1 MAFDRDRQPPP
12 APKPYT
18 LVDFPAD
25 TRIERQMPIG
35 HDAFRENLL
44 SGWIELELEALTPVH
59 VATGL
64 LKLVEGKRTP
74 VVRELARV
82 NGTPVIPGSSLK
94 GCIRAIVEAISPSCV
109 RATRSR
115 DLPRD
120 LEACSNKE
128 RLCIACRI
136 FGAMDFQGLIRFSD
150 FRLVEGAVEIAEVPQ
165 LFQPRPRE
173 GLYFRGRFARGR
185 KFYMHGADQAQGDGP
200 IEVCRIGSR
209 FGGRLD
215 VTNLSAAQLGLV
227 LTGLGLNPQYA
238 FRPKLGGAKPACY
251 GSIQPRIRRVNIASP
266 QQDYLDWD
274 RPSDTAA
281 DPDRLIAAARALVLE
296 PQLAAVAETLRWPN
310 ERECPSGNY

>member
-1 MAFDRDRQPPP
+1 MAFDRDRQLPP

-18 LVDFPAD
+18 LIDFPSDA
-25 TRIERQMPIG
+25 RVERQMPIG

-64 LKLVEGKRTP
+64 LKLVQGKRTP
-74 VVRELARV
+74 MVRELVRV

-94 GCIRAIVEAISPSCV
+94 GCARAIVESISSSCV

-115 DLPRD
+115 DLPAG
-120 LEACSNKE
+120 LEACSDKE
-128 RLCIACRI
+128 RLCVACRI

-150 FRLVEGAVEIAEVPQ
+150 FRLVEGVVDIAEVPQ

-173 GLYFRGRFARGR
+173 ELYFRGRFVRGR
-185 KFYMHGADQAQGDGP
+185 KFYMHGADQAHGDGP
-200 IEVCRIGSR
+200 IEVCRGGSR

-251 GSIQPRIRRVNIASP
+251 GSIQPRIVSVNVASP
-266 QQDYLDWD
+266 QQDYLHWD
-274 RPSDTAA
+274 RPLDTTA
-281 DPDRLIAAARALVLE
+281 DPEQLIAAARSLILE

-310 ERECPSGNY
+310 ERECPGGNY